1 MKDFIIKNADWI
13 FDGVGVA
20 AILSLIS
27 FIVWLV
33 KRKANDNSDSPNKT
47 LTQSITGDGNLQ
59 VGSTDDKNDVN
70 QTINGNHNKQYSNE

>member
-1 MKDFIIKNADWI
+1 MTDFISKNADWI

-20 AILSLIS
+20 AILSLVS

-33 KRKANDNSDSPNKT
+33 KRKSTDNSESPNKT

-59 VGSTDDKNDVN
+59 VGSTDGKNDVN
-70 QTINGNHNKQYSNE
+70 QTINGNQNKQYSNK